1 MTDPVMLLSQAHG
14 EGRVT
19 YRALRAAGFF
29 TLDSVAESQP
39 GILAER
45 AHLSARSARRLK
57 SGAEEMLGQGVSSNH
72 THAAPR
78 SRVRRAALRISAKPL
93 FSDGVIAEEALLL
106 LGDPLRAVA
115 DHACV
120 GPPAEEAEVISVEA
134 LPPAPPRE
142 GCIPASDPPRADRI
156 SWAFG

>member
-29 TLDSVAESQP
+29 TLVSVAESQA

-57 SGAEEMLGQGVSSNH
+57 GGAEEMLGQGVSSTH
-72 THAAPR
+72 AHAAPR
-78 SRVRRAALRISAKPL
+78 SKVLPAAHRSPAKPL
-93 FSDGVIAEEALLL
+93 FSDGVIAEESLLL
-106 LGDPLRAVA
+106 LGDALRPVAEPDQMAQPL
-115 DHACV
+115 
-120 GPPAEEAEVISVEA
+120 EAEVISEVA
-134 LPPAPPRE
+134 VLPAPPCE
-142 GCIPASDPPRADRI
+142 ACDPSPDQPRTDGR